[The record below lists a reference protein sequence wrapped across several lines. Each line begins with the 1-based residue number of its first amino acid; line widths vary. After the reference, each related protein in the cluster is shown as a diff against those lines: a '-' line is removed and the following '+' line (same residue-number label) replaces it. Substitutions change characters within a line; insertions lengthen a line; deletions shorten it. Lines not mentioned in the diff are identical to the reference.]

1 MIHHITIITLHHPS
15 PTYSGI
21 DQQEAF
27 PTMYILMLV
36 AVLTLT
42 KIIEIP
48 TLSPRKF
55 APLAYFDKYIC
66 RRLVASQAVLL
77 ARVLLVS
84 MAVGGEVVW
93 GFTGISFVPILPR
106 PFQFRVNPPLL
117 FPSHPLY
124 RAPCLTPQQK
134 PTIQKSHLTKVS
146 IYTSRHVL
154 DFSLVNEN
162 FFSII
167 NQNTKTLKLRKMT
180 TLNTITF
187 IVI

>member
-1 MIHHITIITLHHPS
+1 MIHHITITTLHHPS

-27 PTMYILMLV
+27 PTMCILMLV

-84 MAVGGEVVW
+84 MAVGGGGGV
-93 GFTGISFVPILPR
+93 GLHRDFFCAHSAATIPIPCKPTARFYFHPTLYTASPALR
-106 PFQFRVNPPLL
+106 LNRNLQFRNP
-117 FPSHPLY
+117 
-124 RAPCLTPQQK
+124 T
-134 PTIQKSHLTKVS
+134 
-146 IYTSRHVL
+146 
-154 DFSLVNEN
+154 
-162 FFSII
+162 
-167 NQNTKTLKLRKMT
+167 
-180 TLNTITF
+180 
-187 IVI
+187 

>member
-1 MIHHITIITLHHPS
+1 MIYHITITTLHHPS

-27 PTMYILMLV
+27 PTMYIFMLV
-36 AVLTLT
+36 TVLTLT

-84 MAVGGEVVW
+84 MAVGVVE
-93 GFTGISFVPILPR
+93 LLE
-106 PFQFRVNPPLL
+106 RVEK
-117 FPSHPLY
+117 
-124 RAPCLTPQQK
+124 RR
-134 PTIQKSHLTKVS
+134 
-146 IYTSRHVL
+146 SRHCCNPCHLAERRRVER
-154 DFSLVNEN
+154 SRP
-162 FFSII
+162 SSP
-167 NQNTKTLKLRKMT
+167 QP
-180 TLNTITF
+180 
-187 IVI
+187 

>member
-36 AVLTLT
+36 TVLTLT

-84 MAVGGEVVW
+84 MVVGGGGV
-93 GFTGISFVPILPR
+93 GLRRDFFCAHSAATIPIPCKPTARFYFHPTLYTAR
-106 PFQFRVNPPLL
+106 PALRLNRNPQFRNP
-117 FPSHPLY
+117 
-124 RAPCLTPQQK
+124 T
-134 PTIQKSHLTKVS
+134 
-146 IYTSRHVL
+146 
-154 DFSLVNEN
+154 
-162 FFSII
+162 
-167 NQNTKTLKLRKMT
+167 
-180 TLNTITF
+180 
-187 IVI
+187 

>member
-1 MIHHITIITLHHPS
+1 MNDPSHYYHHPS

-27 PTMYILMLV
+27 PTMCILMLV

-84 MAVGGEVVW
+84 MAVGGGGV
-93 GFTGISFVPILPR
+93 GLHRDFFCAHSAATIPIPCKPTARFYFHPTLYTAR
-106 PFQFRVNPPLL
+106 PALRLNRNPQFRNP
-117 FPSHPLY
+117 
-124 RAPCLTPQQK
+124 T
-134 PTIQKSHLTKVS
+134 
-146 IYTSRHVL
+146 
-154 DFSLVNEN
+154 
-162 FFSII
+162 
-167 NQNTKTLKLRKMT
+167 
-180 TLNTITF
+180 
-187 IVI
+187 

>member
-1 MIHHITIITLHHPS
+1 MIHHITITTLHHPS

-36 AVLTLT
+36 TVLTLT

-84 MAVGGEVVW
+84 MAVGGGGV
-93 GFTGISFVPILPR
+93 GLHRDFFCAHSAATIPIPCKPTARFYFHPTLYTAR
-106 PFQFRVNPPLL
+106 PALRLNRNPQFRNP
-117 FPSHPLY
+117 
-124 RAPCLTPQQK
+124 T
-134 PTIQKSHLTKVS
+134 
-146 IYTSRHVL
+146 
-154 DFSLVNEN
+154 
-162 FFSII
+162 
-167 NQNTKTLKLRKMT
+167 
-180 TLNTITF
+180 
-187 IVI
+187 

>member
-84 MAVGGEVVW
+84 MAVGGGGV
-93 GFTGISFVPILPR
+93 GLHRDFFCAHSAATIPIPCKPTARFYFHPTLYTAR
-106 PFQFRVNPPLL
+106 PALRLNRNPQFRNP
-117 FPSHPLY
+117 
-124 RAPCLTPQQK
+124 T
-134 PTIQKSHLTKVS
+134 
-146 IYTSRHVL
+146 
-154 DFSLVNEN
+154 
-162 FFSII
+162 
-167 NQNTKTLKLRKMT
+167 
-180 TLNTITF
+180 
-187 IVI
+187 

>member
-1 MIHHITIITLHHPS
+1 MIHHITITTLHHPS

-36 AVLTLT
+36 TVLTLT

-77 ARVLLVS
+77 ARVVVGSSLLVGS
-84 MAVGGEVVW
+84 G
-93 GFTGISFVPILPR
+93 
-106 PFQFRVNPPLL
+106 PLL
-117 FPSHPLY
+117 VGSGWWL
-124 RAPCLTPQQK
+124 
-134 PTIQKSHLTKVS
+134 VS
-146 IYTSRHVL
+146 IAA
-154 DFSLVNEN
+154 
-162 FFSII
+162 
-167 NQNTKTLKLRKMT
+167 QQ
-180 TLNTITF
+180 
-187 IVI
+187 

>member
-1 MIHHITIITLHHPS
+1 MIHHFTITTLHHPS

-84 MAVGGEVVW
+84 MAVGGGGV
-93 GFTGISFVPILPR
+93 GLHRDFFCAHSAATIPIPCKPTARFYFHPTLYTAR
-106 PFQFRVNPPLL
+106 PALRLNRNPQFRNP
-117 FPSHPLY
+117 
-124 RAPCLTPQQK
+124 T
-134 PTIQKSHLTKVS
+134 
-146 IYTSRHVL
+146 
-154 DFSLVNEN
+154 
-162 FFSII
+162 
-167 NQNTKTLKLRKMT
+167 
-180 TLNTITF
+180 
-187 IVI
+187 

>member
-1 MIHHITIITLHHPS
+1 MIHHITITTLHHSS

-27 PTMYILMLV
+27 PTMCILMLV

-84 MAVGGEVVW
+84 MAVGGGGV
-93 GFTGISFVPILPR
+93 GLHRDFFCAHSAATIPIPCKPTARFYFHPTLCTVR
-106 PFQFRVNPPLL
+106 PALRLSRNPQFRNP
-117 FPSHPLY
+117 
-124 RAPCLTPQQK
+124 T
-134 PTIQKSHLTKVS
+134 
-146 IYTSRHVL
+146 
-154 DFSLVNEN
+154 
-162 FFSII
+162 
-167 NQNTKTLKLRKMT
+167 
-180 TLNTITF
+180 
-187 IVI
+187 

>member
-1 MIHHITIITLHHPS
+1 MIHHITITTLHHPS

-36 AVLTLT
+36 TVLTLT

-106 PFQFRVNPPLL
+106 PFQFRVNPPRAFISIPPSIPRTLPYASAETHNSEIPLDKSFNLYIPSCFGL
-117 FPSHPLY
+117 FLVSE
-124 RAPCLTPQQK
+124 
-134 PTIQKSHLTKVS
+134 IQK
-146 IYTSRHVL
+146 
-154 DFSLVNEN
+154 
-162 FFSII
+162 
-167 NQNTKTLKLRKMT
+167 LKSFAK
-180 TLNTITF
+180 
-187 IVI
+187 

>member
-84 MAVGGEVVW
+84 MAVGGGGV
-93 GFTGISFVPILPR
+93 GLHRDFFCAHSAATIPI
-106 PFQFRVNPPLL
+106 
-117 FPSHPLY
+117 
-124 RAPCLTPQQK
+124 PCK
-134 PTIQKSHLTKVS
+134 PTAFISIPPSIPRALPYASTETHNSEIPLDKSFNLYIPSCFGLFLVSEIQK
-146 IYTSRHVL
+146 
-154 DFSLVNEN
+154 
-162 FFSII
+162 
-167 NQNTKTLKLRKMT
+167 LKSFAK
-180 TLNTITF
+180 
-187 IVI
+187 

>member
-1 MIHHITIITLHHPS
+1 MIHHITITTLHHPS

-21 DQQEAF
+21 HQQEAF
-27 PTMYILMLV
+27 PTMYILMMV

-84 MAVGGEVVW
+84 MAVGGGGGV
-93 GFTGISFVPILPR
+93 GLHRDFFCAHSAATIPIPCKPTARFYFHPSLYTAHPALR
-106 PFQFRVNPPLL
+106 LSRNPQFRNP
-117 FPSHPLY
+117 
-124 RAPCLTPQQK
+124 T
-134 PTIQKSHLTKVS
+134 
-146 IYTSRHVL
+146 
-154 DFSLVNEN
+154 
-162 FFSII
+162 
-167 NQNTKTLKLRKMT
+167 
-180 TLNTITF
+180 
-187 IVI
+187 